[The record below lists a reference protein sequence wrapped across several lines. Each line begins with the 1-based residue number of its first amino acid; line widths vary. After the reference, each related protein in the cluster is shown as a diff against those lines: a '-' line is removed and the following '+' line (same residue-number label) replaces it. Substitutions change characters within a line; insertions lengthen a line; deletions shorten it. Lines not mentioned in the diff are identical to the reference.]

1 MSLSYEF
8 SIGSVRAKEKS
19 LFTSSDAEQMLAL
32 KNENELIRICIG
44 SFILNHIRVLIH
56 DSNAANGKLSTICAR
71 WVFQLYPNR

>member
-32 KNENELIRICIG
+32 KNENELIRFLRDKGYGDGNTVDEIIE
-44 SFILNHIRVLIH
+44 
-56 DSNAANGKLSTICAR
+56 SNTE
-71 WVFQLYPNR
+71 